1 MFRLH
6 KIGIFRP
13 YVSESV
19 KIKLYEYSC
28 SHKHIES
35 MAEISPLH
43 EVYVIVRSGKHFYSM

>member
-1 MFRLH
+1 MFRLQ

-13 YVSESV
+13 YVSEKV

-28 SHKHIES
+28 SHTHIES

-43 EVYVIVRSGKHFYSM
+43 EVYAIVISGKHFYNT